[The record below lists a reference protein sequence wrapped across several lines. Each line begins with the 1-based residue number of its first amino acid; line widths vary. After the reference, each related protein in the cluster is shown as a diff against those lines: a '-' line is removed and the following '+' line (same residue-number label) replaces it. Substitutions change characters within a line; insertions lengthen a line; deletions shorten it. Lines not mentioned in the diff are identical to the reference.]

1 METQI
6 SQQIEVITHFH
17 NLKLEIIKFKWKNTI
32 YKVSQLISKWRVIS
46 GESFEYHFTVICR
59 DQGVICELSF
69 NLNDFKW
76 ELVQLDNLE

>member
-46 GESFEYHFTVICR
+46 GESFEYHLLLSVETR
-59 DQGVICELSF
+59 ELYANYHSI
-69 NLNDFKW
+69 
-76 ELVQLDNLE
+76 